1 MSFSKIHLNNFRSF
15 KSSSFN
21 LGKNNLILGKNGA
34 GKSSFLEAIFFIL
47 SKKSFRTSS
56 LNSMVNFESSF
67 FKVDAILNEEKF
79 SLTKDLSSSI
89 KSIEGNFQN
98 NFLPLI
104 LNNFS
109 LNLLE
114 APKEN
119 RRSFIDYLMFHVEH
133 DYKTNHLKFKK
144 ALAQRNRAL
153 KKSSSSELKSW
164 TKIFID
170 LSQKL
175 TKLKLEFID
184 SFLKS
189 FPTFVDTLSIPKE
202 LKVKFK
208 SISITY
214 DKGWKDNLLAEL
226 RESFVKDQAR
236 GFTSLGPQTSD
247 LSVKINK
254 QDSGNILSRGEQKL
268 LILLIYL
275 FFIKTYNDLR
285 PNKTIFLLD
294 DLPSELDEK
303 NLDLALNLLQSAD
316 CQLFITSLENLE
328 KYEFDF
334 VIDL

>member
-56 LNSMVNFESSF
+56 LNAMVNFESSF

-79 SLTKDLSSSI
+79 SFTKDLSSSV

-184 SFLKS
+184 SFLES
-189 FPTFVDTLSIPKE
+189 FPTFVDTLSIPKG
-202 LKVKFK
+202 LKDKFK

-247 LSVKINK
+247 LSVKINN

>member
-56 LNSMVNFESSF
+56 LNAMVNFESSF

-164 TKIFID
+164 TKVFID

-189 FPTFVDTLSIPKE
+189 FPTFVDTLSIPKG
-202 LKVKFK
+202 LKDKFK

>member
-1 MSFSKIHLNNFRSF
+1 
-15 KSSSFN
+15 
-21 LGKNNLILGKNGA
+21 
-34 GKSSFLEAIFFIL
+34 
-47 SKKSFRTSS
+47 
-56 LNSMVNFESSF
+56 MVNFESSF

-79 SLTKDLSSSI
+79 SLTKNLSSSI

-133 DYKTNHLKFKK
+133 GYKTNHLKFKK

-247 LSVKINK
+247 LSVKINN

>member
-1 MSFSKIHLNNFRSF
+1 
-15 KSSSFN
+15 
-21 LGKNNLILGKNGA
+21 
-34 GKSSFLEAIFFIL
+34 
-47 SKKSFRTSS
+47 
-56 LNSMVNFESSF
+56 MVNFESSF

-164 TKIFID
+164 TKVFID

-189 FPTFVDTLSIPKE
+189 FPTFVDTLSIPKG
-202 LKVKFK
+202 LKDKFK

>member
-1 MSFSKIHLNNFRSF
+1 MSLSKIHLNNFRSF
-15 KSSSFN
+15 TSASFN

-34 GKSSFLEAIFFIL
+34 GKSSFLEAVFFIL

-56 LNSMVNFESSF
+56 LNAMINFESTF

-79 SLTKDLSSSI
+79 SFTKDLSSPI
-89 KSIEGNFQN
+89 KFIEGNTQN

-114 APKEN
+114 APKVN

-133 DYKTNHLKFKK
+133 DYKKNHLKFRK

-153 KKSSSSELKSW
+153 KKSSSFELKSW
-164 TKIFID
+164 TKVFID

-175 TKLKLEFID
+175 TKMKLEFID

-189 FPTFVDTLSIPKE
+189 FPTFVDISSIPKS
-202 LKVKFK
+202 LQDKFK

-214 DKGWKDNLLAEL
+214 DKGWKDNLLEEL
-226 RESFVKDQAR
+226 RESFVKDQSR
-236 GFTSLGPQTSD
+236 GFTSIGPQISD

-275 FFIKTYNDLR
+275 FFIKAYNDLR

-294 DLPSELDEK
+294 DLPSELDDK
-303 NLDLALNLLQSAD
+303 NLDLALNLLQDAD

>member
-1 MSFSKIHLNNFRSF
+1 
-15 KSSSFN
+15 
-21 LGKNNLILGKNGA
+21 
-34 GKSSFLEAIFFIL
+34 
-47 SKKSFRTSS
+47 
-56 LNSMVNFESSF
+56 MVNFESSF

-79 SLTKDLSSSI
+79 SLTKNLSSSI

-247 LSVKINK
+247 LSVKINN

>member
-56 LNSMVNFESSF
+56 LNAMVNFESSF

-79 SLTKDLSSSI
+79 SFTKDLSSSI

-164 TKIFID
+164 TKVFID

-175 TKLKLEFID
+175 TKMKLEFID

-189 FPTFVDTLSIPKE
+189 FPTFVDTLSIPKG
-202 LKVKFK
+202 LKDKFK

-214 DKGWKDNLLAEL
+214 DKGWKDNLLEEL

>member
-1 MSFSKIHLNNFRSF
+1 
-15 KSSSFN
+15 
-21 LGKNNLILGKNGA
+21 
-34 GKSSFLEAIFFIL
+34 
-47 SKKSFRTSS
+47 
-56 LNSMVNFESSF
+56 MVNFESSF

-133 DYKTNHLKFKK
+133 GYKTNHLKFKK

-247 LSVKINK
+247 LSVKINN

>member
-1 MSFSKIHLNNFRSF
+1 MSFSKIYLNNFRSF
-15 KSSSFN
+15 NSSSYD
-21 LGKNNLILGKNGA
+21 LGKKNLILGKNGA

-56 LNSMVNFESSF
+56 LNAMINFESSF
-67 FKVDAILNEEKF
+67 FKVDAILDEEKF
-79 SLTKDLSSSI
+79 SFTKDLSSSI
-89 KSIEGNFQN
+89 KSKEGNFKN

-119 RRSFIDYLMFHVEH
+119 RRSFLDYLMFHVEH
-133 DYKTNHLKFKK
+133 DYKTNHLKFRK

-164 TKIFID
+164 TKVFIE

-175 TKLKLEFID
+175 TKMKLDFID

-189 FPTFVDTLSIPKE
+189 FPAFVDSSSLPKTLQE
-202 LKVKFK
+202 KFK

-214 DKGWKDNLLAEL
+214 DKGWKDNLLEEL
-226 RESFVKDQAR
+226 RESFVKDQSR

-275 FFIKTYNDLR
+275 FFIKAYNDLR

-294 DLPSELDEK
+294 DLPSELDDK
-303 NLDLALNLLQSAD
+303 NLDLALSLLQDAD

>member
-56 LNSMVNFESSF
+56 LNAMVNFESSF

-89 KSIEGNFQN
+89 KSIEGNSQN

-164 TKIFID
+164 TKVFID

-189 FPTFVDTLSIPKE
+189 FPTFVDTLSIPKG
-202 LKVKFK
+202 LKDKFK

-226 RESFVKDQAR
+226 RESFIKDQAR

-247 LSVKINK
+247 LSVKINE
-254 QDSGNILSRGEQKL
+254 QVSGNILSRGEQKL

-275 FFIKTYNDLR
+275 FFVKAFNDLS

-303 NLDLALNLLQSAD
+303 NLELALNLLQDAD

-328 KYEFDF
+328 KYKFDF

>member
-1 MSFSKIHLNNFRSF
+1 MSLSKIHLNNFRSF

-34 GKSSFLEAIFFIL
+34 GKSSLLEAIFFIL

-56 LNSMVNFESSF
+56 LNAMVNLESRF
-67 FKVDAILNEEKF
+67 FKVDAILNEEKYSF
-79 SLTKDLSSSI
+79 TKNLSSSI
-89 KSIEGNFQN
+89 KSIEGNSQN

-164 TKIFID
+164 TKVFID
-170 LSQKL
+170 LSHKL
-175 TKLKLEFID
+175 TKIKLEFID

-189 FPTFVDTLSIPKE
+189 FPKFVDTSSIPKA
-202 LKVKFK
+202 LKDKFK

-214 DKGWKDNLLAEL
+214 DKGWKDNLLEEL
-226 RESFVKDQAR
+226 RESFVKDQAK

-275 FFIKTYNDLR
+275 FFIKSYNDLR

>member
-1 MSFSKIHLNNFRSF
+1 MSFSKIYLNNFRSF
-15 KSSSFN
+15 NSSSYD
-21 LGKNNLILGKNGA
+21 LGKKNLILGKNGA

-56 LNSMVNFESSF
+56 LNAMINFESSF
-67 FKVDAILNEEKF
+67 FKVDAILDEEKF
-79 SLTKDLSSSI
+79 SFTKDLSSSI
-89 KSIEGNFQN
+89 KSKEGNFKN

-119 RRSFIDYLMFHVEH
+119 RRSFLDYLMFHVEH
-133 DYKTNHLKFKK
+133 DYKTNHLKFRK

-164 TKIFID
+164 TKVFIE

-175 TKLKLEFID
+175 TKMKLDFID

-189 FPTFVDTLSIPKE
+189 FPAFVDSSSLPKTLQE
-202 LKVKFK
+202 KFK

-214 DKGWKDNLLAEL
+214 DKGWKDNLLEEL
-226 RESFVKDQAR
+226 RESFIKDQAR

-247 LSVKINK
+247 LSVKINE
-254 QDSGNILSRGEQKL
+254 QVSGNILSRGEQKL

-275 FFIKTYNDLR
+275 FFIKAFNDLR

-303 NLDLALNLLQSAD
+303 NLELALNLLQDAD

-328 KYEFDF
+328 KYKFDF

>member
-1 MSFSKIHLNNFRSF
+1 
-15 KSSSFN
+15 
-21 LGKNNLILGKNGA
+21 
-34 GKSSFLEAIFFIL
+34 
-47 SKKSFRTSS
+47 
-56 LNSMVNFESSF
+56 MVNFESSF

-79 SLTKDLSSSI
+79 SFTKDLSSSI

-164 TKIFID
+164 TKVFID

-189 FPTFVDTLSIPKE
+189 FPTFVDTLSIPKG
-202 LKVKFK
+202 LKDKFK

>member
-56 LNSMVNFESSF
+56 LNAMVNFESSF

-89 KSIEGNFQN
+89 KSIEGNFQT

-189 FPTFVDTLSIPKE
+189 FPTFVDTLSIPKG
-202 LKVKFK
+202 LKDKFK

-247 LSVKINK
+247 LSVKINN

>member
-56 LNSMVNFESSF
+56 LNAMVNFESSF

-79 SLTKDLSSSI
+79 SFTKDLSSSI

-184 SFLKS
+184 SFLES
-189 FPTFVDTLSIPKE
+189 FPTFVDTLSIPKG
-202 LKVKFK
+202 LKDKFK

>member
-1 MSFSKIHLNNFRSF
+1 
-15 KSSSFN
+15 
-21 LGKNNLILGKNGA
+21 
-34 GKSSFLEAIFFIL
+34 
-47 SKKSFRTSS
+47 
-56 LNSMVNFESSF
+56 MVNFESSF

-214 DKGWKDNLLAEL
+214 DKGWKDNLLADL

-247 LSVKINK
+247 LSVKINN

>member
-1 MSFSKIHLNNFRSF
+1 
-15 KSSSFN
+15 
-21 LGKNNLILGKNGA
+21 
-34 GKSSFLEAIFFIL
+34 
-47 SKKSFRTSS
+47 
-56 LNSMVNFESSF
+56 MVNFESSF

-79 SLTKDLSSSI
+79 SFSKDLSSSI
-89 KSIEGNFQN
+89 KSIEGNSQN

-184 SFLKS
+184 SFLES
-189 FPTFVDTLSIPKE
+189 FPTFVDTLSIPKG
-202 LKVKFK
+202 LKDKFK

>member
-15 KSSSFN
+15 NSSSFN

-79 SLTKDLSSSI
+79 SFTKDLSSSI
-89 KSIEGNFQN
+89 KSVEGNFQN

-164 TKIFID
+164 TKVFID

-175 TKLKLEFID
+175 TKMKLDFID

-189 FPTFVDTLSIPKE
+189 FPAFVDSSSLPKTLQE
-202 LKVKFK
+202 KFK

-214 DKGWKDNLLAEL
+214 DKGWKDNLLEEL
-226 RESFVKDQAR
+226 RESFVKDQSR

-275 FFIKTYNDLR
+275 FFIKAYNDLR

-294 DLPSELDEK
+294 DLPSELDDK
-303 NLDLALNLLQSAD
+303 NLDLALSLLQDAD

-328 KYEFDF
+328 KYKFDF

>member
-56 LNSMVNFESSF
+56 LNAMVNFESSF

-79 SLTKDLSSSI
+79 SFTKDLSSSI

-164 TKIFID
+164 TKVFID

-189 FPTFVDTLSIPKE
+189 FPTFVDTLSIPKG
-202 LKVKFK
+202 LKDKFK

>member
-21 LGKNNLILGKNGA
+21 LGKKNLILGKNGA

-56 LNSMVNFESSF
+56 LNTMINFESSF
-67 FKVDAILNEEKF
+67 FKVDAILDEEKISF
-79 SLTKDLSSSI
+79 RKDLSSSVKFI
-89 KSIEGNFQN
+89 RGNFQN

-133 DYKTNHLKFKK
+133 DYKTNHMQFKK

-164 TKIFID
+164 TKVFID

-175 TKLKLEFID
+175 TKTKLEFID

-189 FPTFVDTLSIPKE
+189 FPVFLESSSIPNT
-202 LKVKFK
+202 LKDKFK
-208 SISITY
+208 AISIIY
-214 DKGWKDNLLAEL
+214 DKGWKENLLEEL
-226 RESFVKDQAR
+226 RDSFVKDNSR

-247 LSVKINK
+247 LSVKINN

-275 FFIKTYNDLR
+275 FFVKAFNNLR
-285 PNKTIFLLD
+285 PNKTVLLLD
-294 DLPSELDEK
+294 DLPSELDEN
-303 NLDLALNLLQSAD
+303 NLELALNLLQDFD
-316 CQLFITSLENLE
+316 CQLFITSLEKLE

>member
-1 MSFSKIHLNNFRSF
+1 
-15 KSSSFN
+15 
-21 LGKNNLILGKNGA
+21 
-34 GKSSFLEAIFFIL
+34 
-47 SKKSFRTSS
+47 
-56 LNSMVNFESSF
+56 MVNFESSF

-79 SLTKDLSSSI
+79 SFSKDLSSSI

-164 TKIFID
+164 TKVFID

-189 FPTFVDTLSIPKE
+189 FPTFVDTLSIPKG
-202 LKVKFK
+202 LKDKFK

>member
-56 LNSMVNFESSF
+56 LNAMVNFESSF

-79 SLTKDLSSSI
+79 SFTKNLSSSI

-189 FPTFVDTLSIPKE
+189 FPTFLDTLSIPKE

>member
-1 MSFSKIHLNNFRSF
+1 MLLSKINLHNFRSF
-15 KSSSFN
+15 KNSSFN
-21 LGKNNLILGKNGA
+21 LSKRNLILGKNGA

-56 LNSMVNFESSF
+56 SNAMINFESNF
-67 FKVDAILNEEKF
+67 FKIDAILDGEKF
-79 SLTKDLSSSI
+79 SFSKDLTSSV
-89 KSIEGNFQN
+89 KLEGEKFQN
-98 NFLPLI
+98 NFLPLV

-119 RRSFIDYLMFHVEH
+119 RRSFINYLMFHVEH
-133 DYKTNHLKFKK
+133 DYKTDHLNFKK

-153 KKSSSSELKSW
+153 KKSSYSELKSW
-164 TKIFID
+164 TKVFID

-175 TKLKLEFID
+175 TKKKLEFID

-189 FPTFVDTLSIPKE
+189 FPTYVDSLSIPENLKDKYKE
-202 LKVKFK
+202 
-208 SISITY
+208 ISIAY
-214 DKGWKDNLLAEL
+214 NQGWNENLLEEL
-226 RESFVKDQAR
+226 RQSFVKDKAR
-236 GFTSLGPQTSD
+236 GFTSLGPQSSD

-294 DLPSELDEK
+294 DLPSELDER
-303 NLDLALNLLQSAD
+303 NLDLALNLLQEAD

>member
-1 MSFSKIHLNNFRSF
+1 MSFSKIYLNNFRSF
-15 KSSSFN
+15 NSSSFD
-21 LGKNNLILGKNGA
+21 LGKKNLILGKNGA

-56 LNSMVNFESSF
+56 LNAMINFESSF
-67 FKVDAILNEEKF
+67 FKVDAILDEEKF
-79 SLTKDLSSSI
+79 SFTKYLSSSI
-89 KSIEGNFQN
+89 KSKEGNFKN

-119 RRSFIDYLMFHVEH
+119 RRSFLDYLMFHVEH

-164 TKIFID
+164 TKVFIE

-175 TKLKLEFID
+175 TKMKLDFID

-189 FPTFVDTLSIPKE
+189 FPAFVDSSSLPKKLQE
-202 LKVKFK
+202 KFK

-214 DKGWKDNLLAEL
+214 DKGWKDNLLEEL
-226 RESFVKDQAR
+226 RESFIKDQAR

-275 FFIKTYNDLR
+275 FFAKAFNDLR
-285 PNKTIFLLD
+285 PNKTILMLD
-294 DLPSELDEK
+294 DLPSELDKK
-303 NLDLALNLLQSAD
+303 NLDLALNLLQDAD
-316 CQLFITSLENLE
+316 CQLFLTSLENLE
-328 KYEFDF
+328 KHKFDF

>member
-1 MSFSKIHLNNFRSF
+1 MSFSKIYLNNFRSF
-15 KSSSFN
+15 NSSSYD
-21 LGKNNLILGKNGA
+21 LGKKNLILGKNGA

-56 LNSMVNFESSF
+56 LNAMINFESSF
-67 FKVDAILNEEKF
+67 FKVDAILDEEKF
-79 SLTKDLSSSI
+79 SFTKDLSSSI
-89 KSIEGNFQN
+89 KSKEGKFKN

-119 RRSFIDYLMFHVEH
+119 RRSFLDYLMFHVEH
-133 DYKTNHLKFKK
+133 DYKTNHLKFRK

-164 TKIFID
+164 TKVFIE

-175 TKLKLEFID
+175 TKMKLDFID

-189 FPTFVDTLSIPKE
+189 FPAFVDSLSLPKTLQE
-202 LKVKFK
+202 KFK

-214 DKGWKDNLLAEL
+214 DKGWKDNLLEEL
-226 RESFVKDQAR
+226 RKSFVKDQSR

-275 FFIKTYNDLR
+275 FFIKAYNDLR

-294 DLPSELDEK
+294 DLPSELDDK
-303 NLDLALNLLQSAD
+303 NLDLALSLLQDAD

>member
-1 MSFSKIHLNNFRSF
+1 MSLSKIHLNNFRSF

-56 LNSMVNFESSF
+56 LNALINFESSF
-67 FKVDAILNEEKF
+67 FKVDAILDEEKF

-89 KSIEGNFQN
+89 KSSEGNSQY

-164 TKIFID
+164 TKVFID

-175 TKLKLEFID
+175 TEMKLEFID

-189 FPTFVDTLSIPKE
+189 FPSFVDSLSLPE
-202 LKVKFK
+202 NLKDKFK
-208 SISITY
+208 EISITY
-214 DKGWKDNLLAEL
+214 DKGWKDNLLEEL
-226 RESFVKDQAR
+226 RESFVKDQSR
-236 GFTSLGPQTSD
+236 GFTSIGPQISD

-275 FFIKTYNDLR
+275 FFIKAYNDFR

-303 NLDLALNLLQSAD
+303 NLDLALNLLKDAD

-328 KYEFDF
+328 KYQFDF

>member
-56 LNSMVNFESSF
+56 LNAMVNFESSF

-79 SLTKDLSSSI
+79 SLIKDLSSSI

-184 SFLKS
+184 SFLES
-189 FPTFVDTLSIPKE
+189 FPTFVDTLSIPKG
-202 LKVKFK
+202 LKDKFK

-268 LILLIYL
+268 FILLIYL
-275 FFIKTYNDLR
+275 FFVKTYNDLR

-303 NLDLALNLLQSAD
+303 NLDLALNLLQGAD

>member
-56 LNSMVNFESSF
+56 LNAMVNFESSF

-254 QDSGNILSRGEQKL
+254 QDSGNILSRGDQKL

>member
-34 GKSSFLEAIFFIL
+34 GKSSFLEAIFFVL

-79 SLTKDLSSSI
+79 SFSKDLSSSI

-164 TKIFID
+164 TKVFID

-175 TKLKLEFID
+175 TKMKLEFID

-189 FPTFVDTLSIPKE
+189 FPTFVDTLSIPKG
-202 LKVKFK
+202 LKDKFK

-214 DKGWKDNLLAEL
+214 DKGWKDNLLEEL
-226 RESFVKDQAR
+226 RQSFVKDQAR

>member
-56 LNSMVNFESSF
+56 LNAMVNFESSF

-79 SLTKDLSSSI
+79 SFTKDLSSSI

-189 FPTFVDTLSIPKE
+189 FPTFVDTLSIPKG
-202 LKVKFK
+202 LKDKFK

-214 DKGWKDNLLAEL
+214 DKGWKDDLLAEL

>member
-1 MSFSKIHLNNFRSF
+1 MSLSKIHLNNFRSF

-56 LNSMVNFESSF
+56 LNALINFESSF
-67 FKVDAILNEEKF
+67 FKVDAILDEEKF

-89 KSIEGNFQN
+89 KSSEGNSQY

-153 KKSSSSELKSW
+153 KKSSSYELKSW

-214 DKGWKDNLLAEL
+214 DKGWRDNLLAEL

>member
-1 MSFSKIHLNNFRSF
+1 
-15 KSSSFN
+15 
-21 LGKNNLILGKNGA
+21 
-34 GKSSFLEAIFFIL
+34 
-47 SKKSFRTSS
+47 
-56 LNSMVNFESSF
+56 MVNFESSF

-79 SLTKDLSSSI
+79 SFTKDLSSSI

-164 TKIFID
+164 TKVFID

-175 TKLKLEFID
+175 TKMKLEFID

-189 FPTFVDTLSIPKE
+189 FPTFVETLSIPKG
-202 LKVKFK
+202 LKDKFK

>member
-21 LGKNNLILGKNGA
+21 LGKKNLILGKNGA
-34 GKSSFLEAIFFIL
+34 GKSSFLEAVFFIL

-56 LNSMVNFESSF
+56 LNAMVNFESSF

-79 SLTKDLSSSI
+79 SFTKDLSSSI

-164 TKIFID
+164 TKVFID

-189 FPTFVDTLSIPKE
+189 FPTFVDTLSIPKG
-202 LKVKFK
+202 LKDKFK

>member
-1 MSFSKIHLNNFRSF
+1 MPFSKIHLNNFRSF

-79 SLTKDLSSSI
+79 SFTKDLSSSI
-89 KSIEGNFQN
+89 KSIEGNSQN

-164 TKIFID
+164 TKVFID

-189 FPTFVDTLSIPKE
+189 FPTFVDTLSIPKG
-202 LKVKFK
+202 LKDKFK

>member
-21 LGKNNLILGKNGA
+21 LGKKNLILGKNGA

-56 LNSMVNFESSF
+56 LNTMINFESSF
-67 FKVDAILNEEKF
+67 FKVDAILDEEKISF
-79 SLTKDLSSSI
+79 RKDLSSSVKFI
-89 KSIEGNFQN
+89 RGNFQN

-133 DYKTNHLKFKK
+133 DYKTNHMQFKK

-164 TKIFID
+164 TKVFID

-175 TKLKLEFID
+175 TKMKLEFID
-184 SFLKS
+184 AFLKS
-189 FPTFVDTLSIPKE
+189 FPVFLESSSIPNT
-202 LKVKFK
+202 LKDKFK
-208 SISITY
+208 AISIIY
-214 DKGWKDNLLAEL
+214 DKGWKENLLEEL
-226 RESFVKDQAR
+226 RDSFVKDNSR

-247 LSVKINK
+247 LSVKINN

-275 FFIKTYNDLR
+275 FFVKAFNNLR
-285 PNKTIFLLD
+285 PNKTVLLLD
-294 DLPSELDEK
+294 DLPSELDEN
-303 NLDLALNLLQSAD
+303 NLELALNLLQDFD
-316 CQLFITSLENLE
+316 CQLFITSLEKLE